1 MTATPPE
8 ETFRAATTSSEP
20 VTELAPH
27 PGVAS
32 MPRWDLGDL
41 PAPPVFKLRNVA
53 GFIGPGIVLG
63 ASAIGGG
70 EWLTGPLNTARF
82 GGALLWL
89 STISILC
96 QTLYNI
102 EISRYTLYTGEPIF
116 TGKFRL
122 FPGPLFWL
130 SFYLL
135 LDFGSFLPYLASN
148 AAIPLL
154 GLYLGY
160 VPDSKE
166 YEWYLKLLGCLIL
179 VGVMLPMSVGGKVYH
194 SLKAVMV
201 FKLIFVVS
209 FLLILAVWFSTF
221 ETWREIGTGFFQF
234 GNIPVVAENDLNG
247 NGIQDADEKPLG
259 PNVKNVFIEFFGG
272 RGFPVIDLSVIGIL
286 ATMAAISGNGGLTNT
301 PMSNYTRD
309 QGWGMGRHVGAIP
322 SFVGGHE
329 IALSHVGMVFRQ
341 TKENLAHWKGWLK
354 HVRREQLMIWMPACF
369 IGLALPSMLSV
380 QFLPRGT
387 VLVDKWASAGMT
399 ANGVAEA
406 VSGVPA
412 ARLFPQAAVI
422 SKGGTQTPEASP
434 TNETQAA
441 EEAKLPPITGSQRAW
456 GKTFWALTL
465 FCGFLVLATSCAST
479 AEGTLRR
486 WVDVTWTASSHMR
499 KIDPKHIGTLYFI
512 VLWVYTGVGI
522 FMLLTIKGDSLLTFA
537 GMLYNYALGVSC
549 FHTLFV
555 NAVLLPK
562 AIRPGI
568 AVLTGLFLGGTFFMF
583 IAILA
588 TYAEWGNIMKIF
600 TPVKATVAFWFS

>member
-1 MTATPPE
+1 MTSPQPPE
-8 ETFRAATTSSEP
+8 STVPSPHPAVEP
-20 VTELAPH
+20 NADLAPH
-27 PGVAS
+27 PGVES

-41 PAPPVFKLRNVA
+41 PAPPVFKLRNIA

-122 FPGPLFWL
+122 FPGPMFWL
-130 SFYLL
+130 SFYLI
-135 LDFGSFLPYLASN
+135 LDFGSFLPYLASS
-148 AAIPLL
+148 AAIPVL

-160 VPDSKE
+160 VPNPKE
-166 YEWYLKLLGCLIL
+166 YDLTLRLIGCVIL
-179 VGVMLPMSVGGKVYH
+179 VGVMVPLSVGGKVYN
-194 SLKAVMV
+194 SLKAIMV
-201 FKLIFVVS
+201 FKLCFVVG
-209 FLLILAVWFSTF
+209 FLLILAFMFSTF

-234 GNIPVVAENDLNG
+234 GNVPVVAENDLNG
-247 NGIQDADEKPLG
+247 NGIQDADEQPLG
-259 PNVKNVFIEFFGG
+259 ENVKNVFTEFFGG
-272 RGFPVIDLSVIGIL
+272 RGFPLIDLSVIGIL

-341 TKENLAHWKGWLK
+341 TKENLTHWAGWLK

-380 QFLPRGT
+380 QFLPRRT
-387 VLVDKWASAGMT
+387 VLENNWAAAGMT

-406 VSGVPA
+406 VSGVPSE
-412 ARLFPQAAVI
+412 RLFPKSAKIVR
-422 SKGGTQTPEASP
+422 GGDRVELTPE
-434 TNETQAA
+434 QAA
-441 EEAKLPPITGSQRAW
+441 EAEKNLPPITTSQRTW
-456 GKTFWALTL
+456 GQIFWTMTL
-465 FCGFLVLATSCAST
+465 LCGFLVLGTSCAST

-486 WVDVTWTASSHMR
+486 WVDVTWTASAHMR
-499 KIDPKHIGTLYFI
+499 KIDPKHIGKLYFA
-512 VLWVYTGVGI
+512 VLWAYVAIGI
-522 FMLLTIKGDSLLTFA
+522 FMLMTVNGADLLVLS
-537 GMLYNYALGVSC
+537 GMLYNYALGFSC

-555 NAVLLPK
+555 NSVLLPK
-562 AIRPGI
+562 PIRPGWGARCGLLAGGLFFSFI
-568 AVLTGLFLGGTFFMF
+568 AV
-583 IAILA
+583 LA
-588 TYAEWGNIMKIF
+588 TYAEWHNITKVFGKFLSLVGI
-600 TPVKATVAFWFS
+600 SG